1 MRLIGA
7 CAWRRFFAACCDFVC
22 ETDEMNRSALIFTVA
37 PTIVVAFVI
46 FNFWHRQ
53 HWTVAEIVG
62 LILLIAGAVFMTV
75 ARIQLGNSFSIGPE
89 ARELVTHGIY
99 SKIRNPVYVS
109 GMILIAGMILC
120 VNRPQLLWI
129 FAIVIPLQVIRARA
143 ESKVLE
149 EHFGDAYRRYR
160 ARTWF

>member
-1 MRLIGA
+1 
-7 CAWRRFFAACCDFVC
+7 
-22 ETDEMNRSALIFTVA
+22 MNRSALIFTVA

-53 HWTVAEIVG
+53 RWTVVEVVG
-62 LILLIAGAVFMTV
+62 LILLIGGAVFMTA
-75 ARIQLGNSFSIGPE
+75 ARIQLGNSFSIRPE

>member
-1 MRLIGA
+1 
-7 CAWRRFFAACCDFVC
+7 
-22 ETDEMNRSALIFTVA
+22 MNRSALIFTIAPAVLVA
-37 PTIVVAFVI
+37 YII

-53 HWTVAEIVG
+53 YWTVAEIVG
-62 LILLIAGAVFMTV
+62 LILLIGGAVFMTV
-75 ARIQLGNSFSIGPE
+75 ARIQLGNSFSIRPE

-120 VNRPQLLWI
+120 VNRPRLLWI
-129 FAIVIPLQVIRARA
+129 FAILIPLQVVRARA

-149 EHFGDAYRRYR
+149 EHFGDAYRQYR
-160 ARTWF
+160 AGTWF